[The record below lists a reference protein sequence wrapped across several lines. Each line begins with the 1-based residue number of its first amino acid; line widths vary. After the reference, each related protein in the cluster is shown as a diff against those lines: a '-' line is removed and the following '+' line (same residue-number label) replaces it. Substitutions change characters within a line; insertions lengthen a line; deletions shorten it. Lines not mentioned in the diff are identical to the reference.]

1 LVTTRTPRDPRAT
14 SEARYNLMSTQKRIV
29 FITGDKGGVGKSFT
43 ARALVQFYLD
53 ENIPFHAY
61 DIDPVNPNLY
71 QFYPEVTTAIDL
83 QEAGAL
89 DKLRNDLEVHSLL
102 LVDCAARS
110 ISDLDHWFTD
120 MSLFHQRKNLKL
132 ALTFAFVITP
142 DKSCTAIMRDA
153 LDRFQQEASYF
164 VVKNKGKGK
173 NFSIYQ
179 DSELR
184 KSFLNDYHG
193 QEIFLPPLLERTVV
207 HLDNHDIAFGPA
219 LSDSRVSMADRSRV
233 FGFLDQTYGQFR
245 TLHDWLI
252 PEEVKAAL

>member
-1 LVTTRTPRDPRAT
+1 MITH
-14 SEARYNLMSTQKRIV
+14 KRIV

-53 ENIPFHAY
+53 ENISFHAY
-61 DIDPVNPNLY
+61 DIDPVNPNLH

-83 QEAGAL
+83 QEAGSL
-89 DKLRNDLEVHSLL
+89 DQLRNDLEVHSLL

-120 MSLFHQRKNLKL
+120 MSLFQQRKNLKL

-142 DKSCTAIMRDA
+142 DKSCTVIMRDA

-164 VVKNKGKGK
+164 VVKNTGKGK
-173 NFSIYQ
+173 NFSIYEN
-179 DSELR
+179 SKLR
-184 KSFLNDYHG
+184 ESFLNDYHG
-193 QEIFLPPLLERTVV
+193 REIFLPSLLERTVV
-207 HLDNHDIAFGPA
+207 NLDNHDIAFGSA
-219 LSDSRVSMADRSRV
+219 MSDSRVSVADRSRV
-233 FGFLDQTYGQFR
+233 FGFLNQTYGQFR

-252 PEEVKAAL
+252 PDQVKADV